1 MFNEKES
8 LNLSIEF
15 FKVFTSKDPE
25 IFKGINS
32 LYTTHYINT
41 KKYGENWILSF
52 EKNIRKVFSSKNFN
66 TNFISIICNSLNFKL
81 FLSES
86 ILITIKDIIL
96 NDSFFLESE
105 NINLA
110 NFNDNSKIDYYI
122 DLTNNFIL
130 KKLILVLKF
139 YKKNLFKDDLIFNFE
154 NTFDSINNNSITGKL
169 FLTIEDS
176 FIFKIPSNKYFDFMF
191 FYNNKL
197 FTIYDSID
205 TQNDVNNLLFYFS
218 ISNLIYS
225 NNLNEIKSN
234 FDKILDIDKN
244 KIISDFYSND
254 SFDSLITSNE
264 LKNINFIFN
273 FNNNILNSRY
283 SKNQIFI
290 LYLIYIIT
298 YNQNL
303 INFKFI
309 YNILNSIFSST
320 LNMKIDK
327 FDVENLLIKIL
338 SITEDYNTLIF
349 NSNFKLKGTNI
360 NLDIFQNILRKIY
373 IDYNTKNINEIYIK
387 NYIHSLG
394 VFDLKLVDKIYNNLS
409 NISLIKNKNFRIIFK
424 ENNKWI
430 SDTITFIFFE
440 NINNKINK
448 QIQNKIP
455 ENIIVDNLIKDYEFL
470 EKKDILNIIKRL
482 KK

>member
-15 FKVFTSKDPE
+15 FKAFSSKDPE
-25 IFKGINS
+25 IFKGIYS
-32 LYTTHYINT
+32 LYNTHYINT
-41 KKYGENWILSF
+41 KKYGDNWIISF
-52 EKNIRKVFSSKNFN
+52 EKNIRKIFSSKNFN
-66 TNFISIICNSLNFKL
+66 ANFISIICNSLNFKL

-96 NDSFFLESE
+96 NDSLFVESE
-105 NINLA
+105 NISLS

-139 YKKNLFKDDLIFNFE
+139 YKDKLFKKELIFNFE
-154 NTFDSINNNSITGKL
+154 NTFDNINNNSITGKL
-169 FLTIEDS
+169 FFNVEDS
-176 FIFKIPSNKYFDFMF
+176 FIFKIPSNKYFDFIF
-191 FYNNKL
+191 FHNNKL
-197 FTIYDSID
+197 FTIYESIN
-205 TQNDVNNLLFYFS
+205 TQNDIDNFLFYFA

-225 NNLNEIKSN
+225 NNSTEIKSN
-234 FDKILDIDKN
+234 FNQILEIDKN
-244 KIISDFYSND
+244 KITSDFYQSDN
-254 SFDSLITSNE
+254 FDFLITSNDV
-264 LKNINFIFN
+264 KNVNFIFN

-298 YNQNL
+298 SNQNL
-303 INFKFI
+303 INFNFI
-309 YNILNSIFSST
+309 YNIINLTTTAT
-320 LNMKIDK
+320 LNIKIDK

-349 NSNFKLKGTNI
+349 NSNFKLKNTNI
-360 NLDIFQNILRKIY
+360 NLEIFQNILRKIH
-373 IDYNTKNINEIYIK
+373 IDYNTKNLNEIYIK

-394 VFDLKLVDKIYNNLS
+394 IFDLKLVDKIYNNFS
-409 NISLIKNKNFRIIFK
+409 NISLIKNKNFRTIFK

-440 NINNKINK
+440 NINNKIIK

-455 ENIIVDNLIKDYEFL
+455 ENIIIDNLIKDYEFL